1 MTSDKSQ
8 MWKSYLQ
15 AFQTDEPQNL
25 ALSFPGVK
33 KKMETWPNKYTIVI
47 VKRGKKMHIL
57 WRMEILSG
65 LSSKTNFSWEDRK
78 HLKIQT

>member
-33 KKMETWPNKYTIVI
+33 KKMET
-47 VKRGKKMHIL
+47 
-57 WRMEILSG
+57 
-65 LSSKTNFSWEDRK
+65 
-78 HLKIQT
+78 